1 MQYPTIASRR
11 EVAGADGSSSVRVM
25 AKCRFPGMQTIRRFF
40 DQPPKAKLRASRV
53 GQGLSNP
60 LLSALCLDMLGSSKR

>member
-25 AKCRFPGMQTIRRFF
+25 AKCRFPGMPTIRRFF
-40 DQPPKAKLRASRV
+40 DQPPKAKGQPGWSRSF
-53 GQGLSNP
+53 QSIT
-60 LLSALCLDMLGSSKR
+60 